1 MLQRLKRIRPKIIQ
15 KMLTEMLNIEMILR
29 SRLRGDMYIHVYVQI
44 ILKLLQINFDRKIIM
59 LLASLVMAHNP

>member
-1 MLQRLKRIRPKIIQ
+1 
-15 KMLTEMLNIEMILR
+15 MLNIEMILR